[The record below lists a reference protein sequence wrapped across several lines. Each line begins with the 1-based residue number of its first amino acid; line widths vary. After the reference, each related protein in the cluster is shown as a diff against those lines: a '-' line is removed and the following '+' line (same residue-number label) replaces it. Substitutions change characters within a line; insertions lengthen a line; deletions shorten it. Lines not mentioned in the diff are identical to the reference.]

1 MVSQEKCF
9 KLGKDV
15 FFLYSR
21 MARLFR
27 KNFIEAQIDVP
38 NEFCDKVYGGWDFAI
53 SSNAKFKH
61 EELQTQLIVSSNKL
75 PNMQIN
81 TFVHIAS
88 DLVIATKEK

>member
-1 MVSQEKCF
+1 
-9 KLGKDV
+9 
-15 FFLYSR
+15 

-61 EELQTQLIVSSNKL
+61 EELQTQLTVSFNKL
-75 PNMQIN
+75 SNMYID
-81 TFVHIAS
+81 TYIRLYTLHLI
-88 DLVIATKEK
+88 

>member
-1 MVSQEKCF
+1 
-9 KLGKDV
+9 
-15 FFLYSR
+15 

-61 EELQTQLIVSSNKL
+61 EELQTQLTVSFNKL
-75 PNMQIN
+75 PNI
-81 TFVHIAS
+81 
-88 DLVIATKEK
+88 

>member
-1 MVSQEKCF
+1 MF

-61 EELQTQLIVSSNKL
+61 EELQTQLTVSFNKL
-75 PNMQIN
+75 SNMYID
-81 TFVHIAS
+81 TYIRLYTLHLI
-88 DLVIATKEK
+88 